1 MLVRAMGDPYV
12 RTLARLARML
22 ERGAGDLSLPQFRV
36 LALVD
41 EGGER
46 ASQLADRLAVAKPT
60 VTAVVD
66 GLVDRRYLKRTADC
80 DDRRATKITLTA
92 AGRRALY
99 DAEAAMGE
107 RLQDVLAH
115 ADDPADIA
123 AALSQL
129 AVALERT
136 RAERLAGGRR

>member
-1 MLVRAMGDPYV
+1 MGDPYV

-66 GLVDRRYLKRTADC
+66 GLVDRGYLKRTADC

-92 AGRRALY
+92 AGKRALH
-99 DAEAAMGE
+99 DAEHAMHA
-107 RLQDVLAH
+107 RLHDVLSH
-115 ADDPADIA
+115 ADDPEGIEAAIADLGEAI
-123 AALSQL
+123 
-129 AVALERT
+129 T
-136 RAERLAGGRR
+136 RARNERLAGRR

>member
-1 MLVRAMGDPYV
+1 MAADSDV

-46 ASQLADRLAVAKPT
+46 ASQLAERLAVAKPT

-66 GLVDRRYLKRTADC
+66 GLVERGYLKRSADC
-80 DDRRATKITLTA
+80 DDRRATKITLTS

-99 DAEAAMGE
+99 DAEHAMHTRLHDVLTYAEDPEAIASALHDLGEADNRARNE
-107 RLQDVLAH
+107 RL
-115 ADDPADIA
+115 
-123 AALSQL
+123 
-129 AVALERT
+129 T
-136 RAERLAGGRR
+136 GRLR

>member
-1 MLVRAMGDPYV
+1 MGDPYV

-46 ASQLADRLAVAKPT
+46 ASQLAERLAVAKPT
-60 VTAVVD
+60 ITAVVD
-66 GLVDRRYLKRTADC
+66 GLVERGYVKRSADC

-99 DAEAAMGE
+99 GAEHAMHA
-107 RLQDVLAH
+107 RLHDVLAH
-115 ADDPADIA
+115 ADDPTAIER
-123 AALSQL
+123 
-129 AVALERT
+129 ALEDLGRAVDRART
-136 RAERLAGGRR
+136 ERLAGRR

>member
-1 MLVRAMGDPYV
+1 MAADSDV

-46 ASQLADRLAVAKPT
+46 ASQLAERLAVAKPT

-66 GLVDRRYLKRTADC
+66 GLVERGYLKRSADC
-80 DDRRATKITLTA
+80 DDRRATKITLTS

-99 DAEAAMGE
+99 DAEHAMHT
-107 RLQDVLAH
+107 RLHDVLAH
-115 ADDPADIA
+115 ADDPEAIDRALQDLA
-123 AALSQL
+123 AAVDR
-129 AVALERT
+129 ART
-136 RAERLAGGRR
+136 ERLAGRR

>member
-1 MLVRAMGDPYV
+1 MLVSAMGDQHV
-12 RTLARLARML
+12 RTLTRLARML
-22 ERGAGDLSLPQFRV
+22 ERSAGDLSLPQYRV

-46 ASQLADRLAVAKPT
+46 ASHLAERLAVAKPT

-66 GLVDRRYLKRTADC
+66 GLVERGYLKRTADC
-80 DDRRATKITLTA
+80 DDRRATRITLTS

-99 DAEAAMGE
+99 DAEAAMGS
-107 RLQDVLAH
+107 RLQEVLGPGDA
-115 ADDPADIA
+115 PAEIS
-123 AALSQL
+123 AALAQL

-136 RAERLAGGRR
+136 RAKRLAGD

>member
-1 MLVRAMGDPYV
+1 MGDPNV
-12 RTLARLARML
+12 RTLTRLARML

-60 VTAVVD
+60 ITAVVD
-66 GLVDRRYLKRTADC
+66 GLVDRGFLKRTADC

-92 AGRRALY
+92 AGKRALS
-99 DAEAAMGE
+99 DAEHAMHA
-107 RLQDVLAH
+107 RLHDVLAH
-115 ADDPADIA
+115 ADDPAAIER
-123 AALSQL
+123 
-129 AVALERT
+129 ALEDLGIAID
-136 RAERLAGGRR
+136 RARNERLAGRR